1 MIFKAEGKGSDLN
14 GFLDRGSHLQGE
26 LAFEA
31 TFRVDGR
38 FSGTVKSKGDLI
50 VGEAGDL
57 DGHFEVGQLLI
68 SGTVRG
74 TVSALRK
81 IEITSTGKVFADIE
95 TPSLIVGDGAH
106 FEGRCSMARGAATP
120 ETREATPKD
129 LPRPKKSDAGAA

>member
-26 LAFEA
+26 LTFEA

-50 VGEAGDL
+50 VGEAGDI
-57 DGHFEVGQLLI
+57 DGHFEVGQILI

-74 TVSALRK
+74 TVAALRK
-81 IEITSTGKVFADIE
+81 VEITATGKVFADIA
-95 TPSLIVGDGAH
+95 TPSLVVGDGAH
-106 FEGRCSMARGAATP
+106 FEGRCSMA
-120 ETREATPKD
+120 
-129 LPRPKKSDAGAA
+129 